1 MAKQA
6 GTVDPYPRSPEG
18 LKQMYLDR
26 EYQEAKYRAL
36 KDRKTDIQELAETA
50 DGWKLTVDREVDANL
65 PDFAKK
71 VLGDTNRLIQREV
84 WRKSGDDYVCDV
96 VIDSPGKPVTIKGSM
111 KMEKTG
117 DDTSNWAVD
126 FTIKASVPLVGGK
139 IEKLV
144 ADETQANLAKE
155 YTFNQEWLANH

>member
-6 GTVDPYPRSPEG
+6 TANDPYPRSPEG
-18 LKQMYLDR
+18 LKQMILDP
-26 EYQEAKYRAL
+26 EYQKAKYEAL
-36 KDRKTDIQELAETA
+36 KDRKTDIQELVETE

-65 PDFAKK
+65 PDVAKK
-71 VLGDTNRLIQREV
+71 VLGDSNRLIQREV
-84 WRKSGDDYVCDV
+84 WTRSGDGYVADV
-96 VIDSPGKPVTIKGSM
+96 VIDSPGKPVALHGTM
-111 KMEKTG
+111 KMTKTG
-117 DDTSNWAVD
+117 EDTSTWSVD

-155 YTFNQEWLANH
+155 YEFNKQWLASH